1 MKRLLY
7 LNPFRSLYGR
17 IFLWFWCTTI
27 AMIVGAVW
35 IMQSIAPSVEY
46 LPMDDKQHF
55 MLENTERALQR
66 QVARSRGEDT
76 LKDILER
83 TGQRGKLMVFLLEP
97 QTKEFTLR
105 GPMPRLPNEKPFLD
119 LIGSANPLRIVT
131 PFGDMFGP
139 VTTRISGTD
148 YLLFAGRPRPMG
160 FSGELRHRPP
170 LLLIFLVL
178 LISATLCSL
187 IAWSLVKPIKQLQV
201 ASKRMAGGALSSRVG
216 SASHRGDEIGRL
228 GRDFNHM
235 AEQIETLLNGQKRLL
250 ADISHELRSPL
261 TRMQLAIGIAQ
272 QQESSYDTKS
282 NEQALARIEKEAHQ
296 MESMVAQVLM
306 LSRLDNNAR
315 VSQKQAM
322 SFDTLLTGLLAD
334 CEFEVN
340 SQGKTLVVDI
350 EADATINA
358 DEDLLASGIEN
369 VLRNAVKYAQRNV
382 TFTLKVKE
390 ADVNIAICDDG
401 KGIPESDLEN
411 IFQPFYRVSSARER
425 DSGGIGL
432 GLAIASRAIAAHK
445 GKISAHNQV
454 KGGLCVHICLPII
467 V

>member
-1 MKRLLY
+1 
-7 LNPFRSLYGR
+7 
-17 IFLWFWCTTI
+17 
-27 AMIVGAVW
+27 
-35 IMQSIAPSVEY
+35 
-46 LPMDDKQHF
+46 
-55 MLENTERALQR
+55 
-66 QVARSRGEDT
+66 
-76 LKDILER
+76 
-83 TGQRGKLMVFLLEP
+83 
-97 QTKEFTLR
+97 
-105 GPMPRLPNEKPFLD
+105 
-119 LIGSANPLRIVT
+119 
-131 PFGDMFGP
+131 
-139 VTTRISGTD
+139 
-148 YLLFAGRPRPMG
+148 
-160 FSGELRHRPP
+160 
-170 LLLIFLVL
+170 
-178 LISATLCSL
+178 
-187 IAWSLVKPIKQLQV
+187 
-201 ASKRMAGGALSSRVG
+201 
-216 SASHRGDEIGRL
+216 
-228 GRDFNHM
+228 M

-272 QQESSYDTKS
+272 QQESSNDTKS

-334 CEFEVN
+334 CEFEAN

>member
-1 MKRLLY
+1 MNRWQL

-17 IFLWFWCTTI
+17 IFLWFWGTTI
-27 AMIVGAVW
+27 AMIAGAVW
-35 IMQSIAPSVEY
+35 ILQSIAPDAEY
-46 LPMDDKQHF
+46 RPIDKRQHM
-55 MLENTERALQR
+55 MLEKTSTMLNRWVAHNPEGHSLLSMIERFGQQR
-66 QVARSRGEDT
+66 KMSVILLDPET
-76 LKDILER
+76 LSF
-83 TGQRGKLMVFLLEP
+83 MVS
-97 QTKEFTLR
+97 
-105 GPMPRLPNEKPFLD
+105 GPMPRLRNEKPFLE
-119 LIGSANPLRIVT
+119 LAGSANPLRILT
-131 PFGDMFGP
+131 PMGDFNGP
-139 VTTRISGTD
+139 LYINLED
-148 YLLFAGRPRPMG
+148 KPYLLFVGRARPMDFIG
-160 FSGELRHRPP
+160 GIRDKPP
-170 LLLIFLVL
+170 LLLVFFIILF
-178 LISATLCSL
+178 SAVLCSL
-187 IAWSLVKPIKQLQV
+187 IAWSLVKPLKQLQV
-201 ASKRMAGGALSSRVG
+201 ASKRMASGALSSRVG

-272 QQESSYDTKS
+272 QQESSNDTKS

-296 MESMVAQVLM
+296 MEHMVAQVLM

-315 VSQKQAM
+315 ISQKHVV

-334 CEFEVN
+334 CEFEAN

-350 EADATINA
+350 ESDATIDV

-369 VLRNAVKYAQRNV
+369 VLRNAVKYAQHNV
-382 TFTLKVKE
+382 TFTLRIKE
-390 ADVNIAICDDG
+390 EFANLMICDDG
-401 KGIPESDLEN
+401 KGIPESDLES

-432 GLAIASRAIAAHK
+432 GLAIASRAVAVHQGQIE
-445 GKISAHNQV
+445 AHNQAN
-454 KGGLCVHICLPII
+454 GGLCVHIRLPII